1 MSYGWRETADRVA
14 GGLIEL
20 CDECGF
26 DTREVTHAPSELDEV
41 FVQMASLLEHP
52 LAGRQPQE
60 GTYSAEQYATHSVEI
75 TAELLE
81 FVTRVTDIAE
91 ETDIVDLA
99 TARAATQRV
108 TTQVTGELRGA
119 VLADVYPFEVSAE
132 WVVLHLLHDLSHH
145 VLDIRRGL
153 AKVAMADLPERYTVE
168 R

>member
-1 MSYGWRETADRVA
+1 MSYGWRETSDRLS

-20 CDECGF
+20 CDECGY
-26 DTREVTHAPSELDEV
+26 DAREVAHPPTELDEV
-41 FVQMASLLEHP
+41 FVQLGSFLEHP
-52 LAGRQPQE
+52 LAGRQPEE
-60 GTYSAEQYATHSVEI
+60 GTYSAEQYVTHSVEI

-81 FVTRVTDIAE
+81 FVTRVTDIPE
-91 ETDIVDLA
+91 ETGIVDLT

-108 TTQVTGELRGA
+108 TTQVTGERRDAL
-119 VLADVYPFEVSAE
+119 LADVYPFEVSAE